1 MSSSR
6 NKLEIAHILE
16 DLQQNH
22 NHTWYEELYLRNR
35 NWLDDTALFY
45 RGSNISYGTMFDT
58 MQRYAKAL
66 RAYGLQEGDEI
77 PVCMANIPELVYLL
91 GAVSIIGAKI
101 NIFGADFESDYI
113 TEIIDGCTSDLI
125 FVLDNA
131 YSVIQEAVK
140 ASHIKKVVMCSLADS
155 LPEGGNPYAEYDKI
169 HGTIQNSCNQHIAGN
184 SNIITFADFIA
195 FGRDQDSAPVSKSG
209 LDTEFL
215 ITYTSGST
223 NTNRPKAIVHTTRS
237 LITIGRCHDPEVQKT
252 TSLKD
257 FTMQAHIPT
266 HSNTD
271 IIASISDALMQ
282 GSRLAL
288 EPVYDKDFFIYTL
301 LINKPSYI
309 VATRSF
315 WIDTAKKILFDHK
328 FADIKLGSV
337 LIAFAVGEPMEIN
350 EERFINRALHKAKA
364 GTEKIPLPLSIV
376 SIGAAGGDCEHGGIF
391 YNIFRQ
397 IQNAKPANLFHHQEQ
412 GLMPFAMV
420 DTAVLDHTGN
430 YCKPYVLGRLVANSP
445 CNMKCYKNNPEAT
458 DAFFIKDAT
467 GKTWGDCRVYGYIDA
482 QGGVHMKGRIPDAPG
497 EVPLFKIAE
506 TVLSDRKNILSCE
519 VVEVDKSYVVHVEFI
534 PGREQKQKTVLEK
547 AYNRCNKAFGQAVT
561 ARIYWRIRSNE
572 ESFPLTGCGK
582 RSAKALAQEG
592 ISSKCFK
599 LN

>member
-1 MSSSR
+1 MSSNK
-6 NKLEIAHILE
+6 NKLEMQHILD
-16 DLQQNH
+16 DLQKNH
-22 NHTWYEELYLRNR
+22 NHTWYEELYLRNC

-45 RGSNISYGTMFDT
+45 RGNNISYKAMFES
-58 MQRYAKAL
+58 MQNYANVL
-66 RAYGLQEGDEI
+66 RAFGLQEGDEI
-77 PVCMANIPELVYLL
+77 PVCMANMPELVFLL
-91 GAVSIIGAKI
+91 GGISIIGAKA
-101 NIFGADFESDYI
+101 NIFGCEFDPEYI
-113 TEIIDGCTSDLI
+113 TEIIDGCSSDLI
-125 FVLDNA
+125 FILDNA
-131 YSVIQEAVK
+131 YSVIRGAIK
-140 ASHIKKVVMCSLADS
+140 ASHVKKVVMCSLTDS
-155 LPEGGNPYAEYDKI
+155 LPKDGNPYAEYDQK
-169 HGTIQNSCNQHIAGN
+169 HGVIQNSCSIHIADN
-184 SNIITFADFIA
+184 SNIITFADFESLGS
-195 FGRDQDSAPVSKSG
+195 GRDNVSITKAG

-223 NTNRPKAIVHTTRS
+223 NTNRPKAIIHTTRS

-252 TSLKD
+252 TSLKN

-282 GSRLAL
+282 GACLAL

-301 LINKPSYI
+301 LINQPSYI

-315 WIDTAKKILFDHK
+315 WIDTAKKILFDPE
-328 FADIKLGSV
+328 FADIKLRSI

-364 GTEKIPLPLSIV
+364 GTGKVPLPFSIV
-376 SIGAAGGDCEHGGIF
+376 AIGAAGGDCEHGGIF

-420 DTAVLDHTGN
+420 DTAILDNEGK
-430 YCKPYVLGRLVANSP
+430 YCKPFELGRLVANSP

-458 DAFFIKDAT
+458 EAFFIKDVT

-482 QGGVHMKGRIPDAPG
+482 QGGVHMKGRIPDSPG
-497 EVPLFKIAE
+497 DIPLFRIAE
-506 TVLSDRKNILSCE
+506 AILHDRKNVLSCE
-519 VVEVDKSYVVHVEFI
+519 VVEVDKSYVAHVEFM
-534 PGREQKQKTVLEK
+534 PGPEKDEKSVLRK
-547 AYNRCNKAFGQAVT
+547 AQQRCIKSFGKAVAD
-561 ARIYWRIRSNE
+561 RIYWRIRSNA

-582 RSAKALAQEG
+582 RSAKALVEEG
-592 ISSKCFK
+592 ISSNCFK
-599 LN
+599 LY

>member
-1 MSSSR
+1 MSSNK
-6 NKLEIAHILE
+6 NKLEMQHILD
-16 DLQQNH
+16 DLQKNH
-22 NHTWYEELYLRNR
+22 NHTWYEELYLRNC

-45 RGSNISYGTMFDT
+45 RGNNISYKAMFES
-58 MQRYAKAL
+58 MQNYANAL
-66 RAYGLQEGDEI
+66 RAFGLQEGDEI
-77 PVCMANIPELVYLL
+77 PVCMANMPELVYLL
-91 GAVSIIGAKI
+91 GAISIIGAKA
-101 NIFGADFESDYI
+101 NIFGAEFDPTYI

-125 FVLDNA
+125 FILDNA
-131 YSVIQEAVK
+131 YSEIKEAVNT
-140 ASHIKKVVMCSLADS
+140 SHVKKIVMCSLTDS
-155 LPEGGNPYAEYDKI
+155 LPEQGNPYAKYDQR
-169 HGTIQNSCNQHIAGN
+169 HGMIQNNRAKHMAQN
-184 SNIITFADFIA
+184 SKIITIADFEA
-195 FGRDQDSAPVSKSG
+195 FRCSHETAAMTKSG

-252 TSLKD
+252 TSLKN

-315 WIDTAKKILFDHK
+315 WIDTAKKILFDQEY
-328 FADIKLGSV
+328 ANIKLTSI

-350 EERFINRALHKAKA
+350 EERFINRALHKAMA
-364 GTEKIPLPLSIV
+364 GTDKIPLPFSV
-376 SIGAAGGDCEHGGIF
+376 VAIGAAGGDCEHGGIF

-397 IQNAKPANLFHHQEQ
+397 VQNMKPSNWLHRQEQ

-420 DTAVLDHTGN
+420 DTAILDYNGN
-430 YCKPYVLGRLVANSP
+430 YCKPYELGRLVANSP

-458 DAFFIKDAT
+458 EAFFIKDAA

-497 EVPLFKIAE
+497 DIPLFQIAE
-506 TVLSDRKNILSCE
+506 AVLCDRKNILSCE
-519 VVEVDKSYVVHVEFI
+519 VVEVDKSYVVHVEFM
-534 PGREQKQKTVLEK
+534 PSLQKDEKSVLKK
-547 AYNRCNKAFGQAVT
+547 AQQRCINSFGKAVVD
-561 ARIYWRIRSNE
+561 RIYWRIRSNE
-572 ESFPLTGCGK
+572 EAFPLTGCGK
-582 RSAKALAQEG
+582 RSAKALVQEG
-592 ISSKCFK
+592 ISNHCFK
-599 LN
+599 LD